1 MSTGK
6 DEDLFEAM
14 RCLGQ
19 ALHCL
24 EDFGAHSNYTELVLR
39 EMGFLDVF
47 PHTGVATQIN
57 LRGRQVF
64 PLVTGTF
71 GVVDFLHSVIG
82 EATDHFAQ
90 SEVDQMDT
98 ALGNASEQSK
108 KDGDGESSRGGP
120 DGPGSSRG
128 GSLGSMTSLLS
139 QVPGAG
145 GLVQQ
150 AQHLQS
156 SADQQ
161 EQLNRA
167 SVPTNTQA
175 PHPQQPPSHAP
186 PASSGGPSSNI
197 PGTNIDPLKTV
208 ASIYPILEF
217 RDKVAKAISATIEK
231 IPGLQALVE
240 KITETLTLFVL
251 SLLAPFIRP
260 IINAVSDSLKTGSS
274 GVIESSGR
282 HQFEPWT
289 DPNCT
294 DPTHSL
300 LSKDHFSNVLNEPA
314 GKVATMIVQYVAPRV
329 FYAWENPGID
339 VNQVLNDVT
348 RVFHH
353 PAIRDP
359 HCELHR
365 NMFSIV
371 EQWVHARPDRGQNLQ
386 VLLSSDSVKA
396 GKNHIK
402 STDTQQEE
410 SHFGGLPGMDNFMGH
425 GHGAQG
431 HGGQAHGPA
440 GGHGGS
446 SGMPHIPHMPQM
458 PASVSSYLPGHL
470 PKLPGFGHG
479 GGFGL
484 SREAP
489 TDGSGQPDA
498 YSGGPPQYQQG
509 DYQAQQQ
516 HYGYQGQPG
525 QQQPGYD
532 YNQGPPPNQYG
543 QGPPPDQYGYG
554 NQGSQQYGGSSGQ
567 YYGGGQY

>member
-1 MSTGK
+1 M
-6 DEDLFEAM
+6 
-14 RCLGQ
+14 
-19 ALHCL
+19 HCL

-90 SEVDQMDT
+90 SEVEQMDT

-108 KDGDGESSRGGP
+108 KDGSEASRGGP
-120 DGPGSSRG
+120 DGPGASKGS
-128 GSLGSMTSLLS
+128 SLGSMTSLLS
-139 QVPGAG
+139 QMPGAG

-150 AQHLQS
+150 AQNLQAS
-156 SADQQ
+156 SDEQ
-161 EQLNRA
+161 ERQNRA
-167 SVPTNTQA
+167 ANPSGN
-175 PHPQQPPSHAP
+175 QPPAHAP
-186 PASSGGPSSNI
+186 QATASGPSYNI
-197 PGTNIDPLKTV
+197 PGTNIDPAKTV
-208 ASIYPILEF
+208 AQIYPILEF
-217 RDKVAKAISATIEK
+217 RDKVARAISATIEK

-240 KITETLTLFVL
+240 KITETLTLFIL

-260 IINAVSDSLKTGSS
+260 IINAVSDSLKNGSS
-274 GVIESSGR
+274 GVIDASGR

-300 LSKDHFSNVLNEPA
+300 LSKDHFSNILNEPA
-314 GKVATMIVQYVAPRV
+314 GKVAATILQYVAPRV

-339 VNQVLNDVT
+339 VNQVLHDVT

-365 NMFSIV
+365 NMFSTV
-371 EQWVHARPDRGQNLQ
+371 EQWVHSRPDRGQNLQ
-386 VLLSSDSVKA
+386 SLLNSESVKA
-396 GKNHIK
+396 GKNHVK

-410 SHFGGLPGMDNFMGH
+410 NHFGGLPGMENLMGH
-425 GHGAQG
+425 GHGHGAHGQGGHAQG
-431 HGGQAHGPA
+431 TS
-440 GGHGGS
+440 GGHGIS
-446 SGMPHIPHMPQM
+446 SQMPHIPHMPHL
-458 PASVSSYLPGHL
+458 PANVSSYLPNR
-470 PKLPGFGHG
+470 LPGFGHG
-479 GGFGL
+479 GFGA
-484 SREAP
+484 SREMPSDA
-489 TDGSGQPDA
+489 GGQPDA
-498 YSGGPPQYQQG
+498 YHGGPPQYSQG
-509 DYQAQQQ
+509 DYQTQQQ
-516 HYGYQGQPG
+516 QYGYQSQPA

-532 YNQGPPPNQYG
+532 YNQGQPPQHYG

-554 NQGSQQYGGSSGQ
+554 NQASQQPGQPPQGQ
-567 YYGGGQY
+567 YYGGAYQ